1 MFPDVP
7 HRTYWSFPGAR
18 AKRRSVSSS
27 HRPAAVDLTVTGF
40 QSISLLLVDDSDL
53 VRAGVKTLLSV
64 QPEAARFRIAGEANS
79 VATAVAECARVV
91 PDVVLMDIRL
101 PDGTGFEACRQI
113 LARHADVRLLILT
126 SVLDDGAVYEAMSS
140 GAHGYL
146 LKEISAA
153 GLCQAII
160 DVAAGK
166 FVLDP
171 AVTNRVLNLVR
182 NGAPQ
187 SDADKLALLS
197 AQERRVL
204 ALVAEGKTNKEIAA
218 EMVLSD
224 KTVKNYLSNVFEKL
238 QISRRSQAAVLYA
251 SSRPNGNPAKLG

>member
-1 MFPDVP
+1 M
-7 HRTYWSFPGAR
+7 T
-18 AKRRSVSSS
+18 
-27 HRPAAVDLTVTGF
+27 LTQT
-40 QSISLLLVDDSDL
+40 ISLLIVDDSEL
-53 VRAGVKTLLSV
+53 VRTGLKALLST
-64 QPEAARFRIAGEANS
+64 QSEASRFQIVGEAHS
-79 VATAVAECARVV
+79 VATAVAECSRLK
-91 PDVVLMDIRL
+91 PDVVLLDIRL

-113 LARHADVRLLILT
+113 LTRLPDTRLLILT
-126 SVLDDGAVYEAMSS
+126 SVLDDGVVYEAMSS

-146 LKEISAA
+146 LKEINSSS
-153 GLCQAII
+153 LCQAII
-160 DVAAGK
+160 DVAGGK

-182 NGAPQ
+182 HGAPQ

-218 EMVLSD
+218 DMDLSD

-251 SSRPNGNPAKLG
+251 GSKASANPLKPS